1 MWRAG
6 THRGFQRTSNNFSP
20 MMTSQNLRDS
30 TDLQTGTPDQN
41 WLRKQET
48 DRANTCHNQISLK
61 VRLTVQ
67 YGSETQQI

>member
-1 MWRAG
+1 
-6 THRGFQRTSNNFSP
+6 

-67 YGSETQQI
+67 YGSETQQIWS